1 MLKLLSPGEII
12 VLRFLAEGYSNSQI
26 SDRLFVPVSKVK
38 QDVKAILNKLGLKL
52 LLNAGW
58 DFITLKADRPNKMKK
73 AKTCV
78 NFTKKFIGMKAPF
91 IQTPYALYKK
101 LKRP

>member
-38 QDVKAILNKLGLKL
+38 QDVKAIL
-52 LLNAGW
+52 
-58 DFITLKADRPNKMKK
+58 
-73 AKTCV
+73 
-78 NFTKKFIGMKAPF
+78 
-91 IQTPYALYKK
+91 
-101 LKRP
+101 

>member
-38 QDVKAILNKLGLKL
+38 QDVKAILNKLGLK
-52 LLNAGW
+52 N
-58 DFITLKADRPNKMKK
+58 R
-73 AKTCV
+73 
-78 NFTKKFIGMKAPF
+78 
-91 IQTPYALYKK
+91 IQSAATAALFMTNSK
-101 LKRP
+101 P